1 MVTIQGLRE
10 YMRNRATDDRAR
22 RSVQVTA
29 PSIEEALKE
38 ASVELDLPVKK
49 LEYEVLEK
57 GNRGVFG
64 MNKKDYILI
73 VYEADQEEEES
84 VDGDDLGVDFDLI
97 GASEREDPNKDG
109 LVVVRLT
116 SDGVILRVTLPEGK
130 GKRAQLRT
138 VVEMLERRG
147 VERYDEDLI
156 ARVVKQADGQFVRVG
171 EFSYNP
177 ANDSVL
183 AVTLS
188 DSEMRALMTVR
199 RPGAGGIDQSAES
212 MISFLKSNGVIHGI
226 REEAIADLELNPVY
240 DKPVLVAEG
249 THEHDGDD
257 AKVVYNFDVNR
268 SEVKLKEKNG
278 RVDFREMNLI
288 QNVVEGQVLAKKIPA
303 EKGSPG
309 RTITGKL
316 IPAKDGRDTAIGIG
330 KNVELEEDGMSL
342 RATINGQV
350 ILTADKINVEPIYV
364 VQGDVNLKSGGN
376 VIFLGTVFV
385 RGSVADG
392 FKVKASG
399 NIEVLGNVGKA
410 ELDAEGDI
418 VVHQGIAGKGGG
430 KIQSGK
436 SVWAKFIE
444 NARVEAGE
452 FVVASDGIINS
463 QVIANKKVVCQ
474 GKRATIVGGNLK
486 AAEEIH
492 AKSLGSVAGSET
504 VIEVG
509 YDPRTKEKLAQLEEK
524 IRGFDTTLEEINLN
538 IHTLENLKKAKQQLP
553 EDKAAFLEEL
563 TAKRNEMTIEKE
575 HLLEEVRKIQEYL
588 SSLKIRGKIS
598 ASSRVFPGVRIYIKD
613 AYLEVRNE
621 FNAVTFINEG
631 NVVKITQYEELD
643 EDLSRSR

>member
-1 MVTIQGLRE
+1 VVTLQDLRE
-10 YMRNRATDDRAR
+10 YMRDRATDDRAR
-22 RSVQVTA
+22 RSVQVTSV
-29 PSIEEALKE
+29 SIEEGLSE

-64 MNKKDYILI
+64 MNKKNYILI
-73 VYEADQEEEES
+73 VYEADEEEEES
-84 VDGDDLGVDFDLI
+84 GEREDLGIDFDLL
-97 GASEREDPNKDG
+97 GATDRVDPNKDSV
-109 LVVVRLT
+109 VVVRLT
-116 SDGVILRVTLPEGK
+116 ADGALLRVAPPEGK
-130 GKRAQLRT
+130 GKRAQHRSA
-138 VVEMLERRG
+138 VDMLERRG
-147 VERYDEDLI
+147 VESYDDNLV
-156 ARVVKQADGQFVRVG
+156 ARVVKQADGVFVRVG

-183 AVTLS
+183 AVNVS
-188 DSEMRALMTVR
+188 DHEMRATMTVN
-199 RPGAGGIDQSAES
+199 RPGPGGIDQSAEA
-212 MISFLKSNGVIHGI
+212 MRAFLKNNGVIHGI
-226 REEAIADLELNPVY
+226 REEVVTELEMNPTY
-240 DKPVLVAEG
+240 DEPVVVAEG
-249 THEHDGDD
+249 EHPHDGED
-257 AKVVYNFDVNR
+257 AKIVYNFNFDR
-268 SEVKLKEKNG
+268 SEIKLKEKNG
-278 RVDFREMNLI
+278 KVDFREMNLI
-288 QNVVEGQVLAKKIPA
+288 QNVVEGQVLAKKVPA
-303 EKGSPG
+303 ETGSSG
-309 RTITGKL
+309 RTVTGKL
-316 IPAKDGRDTAIGIG
+316 MPAKDGRDAAIGMG
-330 KNVELEEDGMSL
+330 KNVELEEDGMSI

-385 RGSVADG
+385 RGSVDDG

-418 VVHQGIAGKGGG
+418 IVHQGITGKGGG

-444 NARVEAGE
+444 NAHVEAGE

-463 QVIANKKVVCQ
+463 RIIANKKVVCQ

-492 AKSLGSVAGSET
+492 AKALGSVAGSET
-504 VIEVG
+504 VLEVG

-524 IRGFDTTLEEINLN
+524 IGGFDESLEEANLN
-538 IHTLENLKKAKQQLP
+538 IHTLENLKKAKKELP
-553 EDKAAFLEEL
+553 EEKEAFLTEL
-563 TAKRNEMTIEKE
+563 TTKKDETMKEKE

-621 FNAVTFINEG
+621 FNAVTFINEA

-643 EDLSRSR
+643 EDLSRKR

>member
-1 MVTIQGLRE
+1 MVTLQELRE
-10 YMRNRATDDRAR
+10 YMRDRATDDRAR

-29 PSIEEALKE
+29 ASIEEALGE

-49 LEYEVLEK
+49 LEYEVLAK
-57 GNRGVFG
+57 GSRGVFG

-73 VYEADQEEEES
+73 VYEGDEEEEAGG
-84 VDGDDLGVDFDLI
+84 DGDDLGIDFDLI
-97 GASEREDPNKDG
+97 GATDRVDANKDG
-109 LVVVRLT
+109 VVVVRLS
-116 SDGVILRVTLPEGK
+116 SDGALLRVTPPDGK
-130 GKRAQLRT
+130 GKRAQHRT
-138 VVEMLERRG
+138 AVEMLERRG
-147 VERYDEDLI
+147 VENYDDNLV

-177 ANDSVL
+177 ANDSIL
-183 AVTLS
+183 AVNIT
-188 DSEMRALMTVR
+188 DREMQASITVH
-199 RPGAGGIDQSAES
+199 RPGPGGIDQSAES
-212 MISFLKSNGVIHGI
+212 ILAFLKNNGVIHGI
-226 REEAIADLELNPVY
+226 RDEVITELELNPVY
-240 DKPVLVAEG
+240 DEQVVVAEG
-249 THEHDGDD
+249 ENPRDGAD
-257 AKVVYNFDVNR
+257 AKIIYNFDFDR
-268 SEVKLKEKNG
+268 SEIKLKEKNG

-288 QNVVEGQVLAKKIPA
+288 QNVVEGQVLAKKTPA
-303 EKGSPG
+303 ETGSPG
-309 RTITGKL
+309 RTVTGKL
-316 IPAKDGRDTAIGIG
+316 IPAKDGKDTSIGIG
-330 KNVELEEDGMSL
+330 KNVELEEDGMSI

-385 RGSVADG
+385 KGSVDDG

-418 VVHQGIAGKGGG
+418 VVHQGITGKGGG
-430 KIQSGK
+430 RIQSGK

-492 AKSLGSVAGSET
+492 AKALGSVAGSET
-504 VIEVG
+504 VLEVG
-509 YDPRTKEKLAQLEEK
+509 YDPRTKEKMAQLEEK
-524 IRGFDTTLEEINLN
+524 IAAFDESLEEINLN
-538 IHTLENLKKAKQQLP
+538 IHTLENLKKANKELP
-553 EDKAAFLEEL
+553 EDKAAFLEEI
-563 TAKRNEMTIEKE
+563 TAKRDEMMLEKE

-588 SSLKIRGKIS
+588 SSLKVRGKIS

-621 FNAVTFINEG
+621 FNAVTFINEA

-643 EDLSRSR
+643 EDLSRKR

>member
-1 MVTIQGLRE
+1 
-10 YMRNRATDDRAR
+10 MRDRATDDRAR

-29 PSIEEALKE
+29 ASVEEALGE
-38 ASVELDLPVKK
+38 ASVELDLPVRK
-49 LEYEVLEK
+49 LEYEVLAK

-73 VYEADQEEEES
+73 VYEADEEEEENPE
-84 VDGDDLGVDFDLI
+84 GDDLGIDFDLI
-97 GASEREDPNKDG
+97 GAADREDPNKDG
-109 LVVVRLT
+109 VIVVRLI
-116 SDGVILRVTLPEGK
+116 SDGAVLRVTSPEGK
-130 GKRAQLRT
+130 GKRAQYRT
-138 VVEMLERRG
+138 AVEMLERRG
-147 VERYDEDLI
+147 VESYDENLV
-156 ARVVKQADGQFVRVG
+156 ARVVKQADGQVVRVG

-183 AVTLS
+183 AVNIG
-188 DSEMRALMTVR
+188 DQEMRASMTVH
-199 RPGAGGIDQSAES
+199 RPGPGGIDQSSES
-212 MISFLKSNGVIHGI
+212 MLAFLKNNGVIHGI
-226 REEAIADLELNPVY
+226 LEDGVTDLELNPTY
-240 DKPVLVAEG
+240 DEPVVVAEG
-249 THEHDGDD
+249 NNPHDGED
-257 AKVVYNFDVNR
+257 AKIMYNFDFDR
-268 SEVKLKEKNG
+268 SEIKLKEKNG

-303 EKGSPG
+303 DKGSPG

-316 IPAKDGRDTAIGIG
+316 MPAKDGRDTAIGIG
-330 KNVELEEDGMSL
+330 KNVELEEDGMSI

-385 RGSVADG
+385 RGSVDDG

-418 VVHQGIAGKGGG
+418 VVHQGITGKGGG

-444 NARVEAGE
+444 NGRVEAGE

-474 GKRATIVGGNLK
+474 GKRATIVGGTLK

-504 VIEVG
+504 VLEVG

-524 IRGFDTTLEEINLN
+524 IAAFEDSLEEINLN
-538 IHTLENLKKAKQQLP
+538 IHTLENLKKAKTELP
-553 EDKAAFLEEL
+553 EDKAAFLEEI
-563 TAKRNEMTIEKE
+563 TTKRDETMIEKE

-588 SSLKIRGKIS
+588 SSLKVRGKIS

-621 FNAVTFINEG
+621 FNAVTFINEA

-643 EDLSRSR
+643 EDLSRKR

>member
-1 MVTIQGLRE
+1 
-10 YMRNRATDDRAR
+10 MRDRATDDRAR

-29 PSIEEALKE
+29 GSIEEALSE

-49 LEYEVLEK
+49 LEYELLAK

-73 VYEADQEEEES
+73 VYEADEEEEENA
-84 VDGDDLGVDFDLI
+84 DGDDLGIDFDLI
-97 GASEREDPNKDG
+97 GATDRVDPNIDSM
-109 LVVVRLT
+109 VIVRLT
-116 SDGVILRVTLPEGK
+116 SNGALLRVTPSEGK
-130 GKRAQLRT
+130 GKRAQHRMA
-138 VVEMLERRG
+138 VEMLERRG
-147 VERYDEDLI
+147 VEKYDDNLV

-177 ANDSVL
+177 ANDSVI
-183 AVTLS
+183 AVNITEQ
-188 DSEMRALMTVR
+188 EMQATVTVH
-199 RPGAGGIDQSAES
+199 RPGPGGIDQSAES
-212 MISFLKSNGVIHGI
+212 IVAFLKNNGVIHGLK
-226 REEAIADLELNPVY
+226 EETITGMELEPVY
-240 DKPVLVAEG
+240 DEPVVVAEG
-249 THEHDGDD
+249 EIPHDGED
-257 AKVVYNFDVNR
+257 AKIIYNFDFDR
-268 SEVKLKEKNG
+268 SQIKLKEKNG
-278 RVDFREMNLI
+278 KVDFREMNLI

-303 EKGSPG
+303 ENGTPG
-309 RTITGKL
+309 RTVTGKL
-316 IPAKDGRDTAIGIG
+316 MPAKDGRDTAIGIG
-330 KNVELEEDGMSL
+330 KNVELEEDGMSI

-385 RGSVADG
+385 KGSVDDG

-418 VVHQGIAGKGGG
+418 VVHQGITGKGGG

-492 AKSLGSVAGSET
+492 AKALGSVAGSET
-504 VIEVG
+504 VLEVG

-524 IRGFDTTLEEINLN
+524 ITAFDESLEEIGLN
-538 IHTLENLKKAKQQLP
+538 ITTLENLKKAKKELP
-553 EDKAAFLEEL
+553 EDKAAFLEEI
-563 TAKRNEMTIEKE
+563 TTKRDETMMEKE

-588 SSLKIRGKIS
+588 SSLKVRGKIS
-598 ASSRVFPGVRIYIKD
+598 ASSRVFPGVRVYIKD

-643 EDLSRSR
+643 EDLSRKR